1 MRDATTKYKASLKKV
16 NPDFDAKYY
25 NRLIFEAYEPQT
37 LIPEDPV
44 GFDQL
49 NLIGTPGTAAGPSAL
64 AEMSKPLPHKPPRS
78 QPTLQPASLLFLQL
92 PSLPIPQPLSLSILQ
107 LPPQAT

>member
-49 NLIGTPGTAAGPSAL
+49 NSIGTWVTTVGPSTLVRDVEAFTSQ
-64 AEMSKPLPHKPPRS
+64 ATEWPTEKPTDP
-78 QPTLQPASLLFLQL
+78 QPTSPLFLHLSSRQILQPLNL
-92 PSLPIPQPLSLSILQ
+92 
-107 LPPQAT
+107 